1 MLLSFSNG
9 RDNVVLF
16 VRAEWVCDPRN
27 ASVVASCF
35 LVAKGTL
42 SLYLGTCMFPLL
54 KYRRSPSRKQKRPI
68 PYRKGDRSHWESQ
81 WCCGK
86 WMNLDQRSPAKVNQY
101 LATTTVWVVLGY

>member
-42 SLYLGTCMFPLL
+42 SLYLGTCMF
-54 KYRRSPSRKQKRPI
+54 SITQVQKESISQAEEADSI
-68 PYRKGDRSHWESQ
+68 PKG
-81 WCCGK
+81 
-86 WMNLDQRSPAKVNQY
+86 
-101 LATTTVWVVLGY
+101 